1 MSGVLEYKGYHS
13 KIFFDTDDMI
23 LYGKIEGIRD
33 LVTFESTDAKN
44 IEQEFQNAVDDYLEF
59 CEENN
64 KLPDKEYSGS
74 FNVRIDKN
82 LHRQIAMMAYFDDC
96 SLNSK
101 IEEAIRLFVNGE
113 RHITNNSI
121 IFNVTNKNIIK
132 NQIENN
138 YPFKVAYDKIWNGTN
153 NIVQ

>member
-1 MSGVLEYKGYHS
+1 MSAVLEYKGYHS
-13 KIFFDTDDMI
+13 KIFFDADDMI

-59 CEENN
+59 CQENN

-101 IEEAIRLFVNGE
+101 IEEAIRLFVNEE
-113 RHITNNSI
+113 RHII
-121 IFNVTNKNIIK
+121 
-132 NQIENN
+132 
-138 YPFKVAYDKIWNGTN
+138 N
-153 NIVQ
+153 NI

>member
-1 MSGVLEYKGYHS
+1 M
-13 KIFFDTDDMI
+13 
-23 LYGKIEGIRD
+23 
-33 LVTFESTDAKN
+33 
-44 IEQEFQNAVDDYLEF
+44 EF

-82 LHRQIAMMAYFDDC
+82 LHRQIAMMAYFNDC

-101 IEEAIRLFVNGE
+101 IEEAIRLFVNEE

-121 IFNVTNKNIIK
+121 IINVTNKNIIK
-132 NQIENN
+132 NRIESN

-153 NIVQ
+153 NTVQ

>member
-1 MSGVLEYKGYHS
+1 M
-13 KIFFDTDDMI
+13 
-23 LYGKIEGIRD
+23 
-33 LVTFESTDAKN
+33 
-44 IEQEFQNAVDDYLEF
+44 EF

-113 RHITNNSI
+113 KHITNNSI